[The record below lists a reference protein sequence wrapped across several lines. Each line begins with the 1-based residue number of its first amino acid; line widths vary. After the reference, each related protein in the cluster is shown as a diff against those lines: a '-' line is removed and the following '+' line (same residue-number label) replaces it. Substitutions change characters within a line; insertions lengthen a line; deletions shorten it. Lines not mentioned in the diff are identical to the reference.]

1 MSFEVDA
8 NGPTHATE
16 TVLHADRH
24 DAVKKVLLER
34 PMWSD
39 RRIAQECNVS
49 PKLVGRLR
57 SCLKLGTPDTKRLGR
72 DGRLRPTQP
81 GADRTRIAAAVRAR
95 PEASLRSI
103 ASEVGVSPETVR
115 SVKRSM
121 MSGTESGEAS
131 NASDARAPKNVPA
144 PLFRLASSRMTP
156 PSWCADTAF
165 QSTESGVSFL
175 EWLDRTGVHGDQAER
190 ALSVPISRTYEIAD
204 EARRRAQWWRVLAET
219 LESSVRRR
227 AI

>member
-1 MSFEVDA
+1 MLFEVDA
-8 NGPTHATE
+8 TALTHVTE
-16 TVLHADRH
+16 TVSHAERH
-24 DAVKKVLLER
+24 DAVKKVLLEC

-39 RRIAQECNVS
+39 RRIAEECNVS

-57 SCLKLGTPDTKRLGR
+57 SCLMPGTPDTKRVGR
-72 DGRLRPTQP
+72 DGRLRPPQP
-81 GADRTRIAAAVRAR
+81 GADRTRIAAAVRER

-103 ASEVGVSPETVR
+103 ASAVGVSPETVR

-121 MSGTESGEAS
+121 ITGTDPNDDP
-131 NASDARAPKNVPA
+131 NASYDDAPKNLLA
-144 PLFRLASSRMTP
+144 PLFRLASSRMTAP
-156 PSWCADTAF
+156 TWCADNAF

-175 EWLDRTGVHGDQAER
+175 EWLDRTGVHGDQTER
-190 ALSVPISRTYEIAD
+190 AHSVPISRTYEIAD
-204 EARRRAQWWRVLAET
+204 EARRRADWWRALAET